1 MTNSGKNTKGSL
13 RILVVDDEDF
23 VRGPLIAA
31 LQFIGYQATGAANVD
46 EALDQLENNTFDML
60 FCDLVMPGAN
70 GFTLMEVARRKWPA
84 MAIVVLTGHGTI
96 DLTQRAMRTGAQ
108 DFVIKPFSVRE
119 LPIIVERNV
128 ERRRLEA
135 QLRERQTE
143 NLLFQTVQALTAAI
157 EAKDPY
163 TAGHSW
169 KVSYLSI
176 QFANTLEL
184 GQTDIFA
191 LRLAGMMH
199 DVGKIGIPES
209 VLRKPSRLNEQEWE
223 IMKQHPIIGAEIVG
237 QISDLKFVAKIVRS
251 HHERWDGTGYPEGLK
266 EEQIPFLARI
276 LNLSDAFDAL
286 TADRAYRKGLTDQQA
301 LEIIKQ
307 QSGIHFDEEMVTIF
321 ENQIFPGLSETWR
334 NPNELTAKLSS
345 TVLESLSVQ
354 QKANP

>member
-1 MTNSGKNTKGSL
+1 
-13 RILVVDDEDF
+13 
-23 VRGPLIAA
+23 
-31 LQFIGYQATGAANVD
+31 
-46 EALDQLENNTFDML
+46 
-60 FCDLVMPGAN
+60 
-70 GFTLMEVARRKWPA
+70 
-84 MAIVVLTGHGTI
+84 
-96 DLTQRAMRTGAQ
+96 MRTGAQ